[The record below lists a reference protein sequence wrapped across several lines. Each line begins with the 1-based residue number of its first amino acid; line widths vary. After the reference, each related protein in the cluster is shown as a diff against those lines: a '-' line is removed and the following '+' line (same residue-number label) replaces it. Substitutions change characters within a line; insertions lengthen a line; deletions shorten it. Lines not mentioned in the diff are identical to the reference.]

1 MESWESGDER
11 PRRPAREPDR
21 GRSAAAIIGGI
32 LVAVLIIGGLVMVGL
47 FVLVAVGMS
56 QWGSNK

>member
-1 MESWESGDER
+1 MESREPGDER
-11 PRRPAREPDR
+11 DR

-32 LVAVLIIGGLVMVGL
+32 LVAVLIIGGLVAVGL
-47 FVLVAVGMS
+47 FVLFAVGMS